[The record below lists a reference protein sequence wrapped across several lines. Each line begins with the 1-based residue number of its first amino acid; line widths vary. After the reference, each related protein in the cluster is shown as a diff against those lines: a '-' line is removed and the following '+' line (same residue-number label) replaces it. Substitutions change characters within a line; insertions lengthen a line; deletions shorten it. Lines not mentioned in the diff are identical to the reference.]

1 MIATVG
7 VKRRR
12 TQCGTLY
19 CAVTITMTPEQFFY
33 ITLGAVAGGFIN
45 GLAAFGTALFA
56 LGFFLTVMTP
66 VQAVTVT
73 VTLVLFSGVHGVWIV
88 RKAMFENTAR
98 LTRLILP
105 GCLGVP
111 LGVWSLHLIDVSVL
125 KKVIACFLILY
136 GGYFTWRSALP
147 KIRERTPFIDATV
160 GFCGG
165 VLGGAAS
172 LSGALP
178 TMWCSIRGWSK
189 METRAVLQPF
199 NMVILSGTAI
209 ALALRGAYTA
219 QTLSFLVLA
228 VPVSVIAAQL
238 GVQVFRRISDA
249 FFRQLLISLTL
260 ISGCV
265 LLIRELL

>member
-1 MIATVG
+1 
-7 VKRRR
+7 
-12 TQCGTLY
+12 
-19 CAVTITMTPEQFFY
+19 MTGEQVFY
-33 ITLGAVAGGFIN
+33 IVLGAAAGGFIN

-73 VTLVLFSGVHGVWIV
+73 VTLTIFSGLQGAWVV
-88 RKAMFENTAR
+88 RHAMLENTAR
-98 LTRLILP
+98 LARFIVP
-105 GCLGVP
+105 GCFGVP

-125 KKVIACFLILY
+125 KLVIAFFLILY
-136 GGYFTWRSALP
+136 GGYFTWRSNLP
-147 KIRERTPFIDATV
+147 KIREKTPIIDATV

-178 TMWCSIRGWSK
+178 TMWCSVRGWPK

-199 NMVILSGTAI
+199 NLVILAGTAVM
-209 ALALRGAYTA
+209 LGLRGAFTA
-219 QTLSFLVLA
+219 QTLAFLLLA
-228 VPVSVIAAQL
+228 IPVSVIAAQI
-238 GVQVFRRISDA
+238 GIQVFRRISDV

-260 ISGCV
+260 VSGCV
-265 LLIRELL
+265 LLIREIL

>member
-1 MIATVG
+1 MTFE
-7 VKRRR
+7 
-12 TQCGTLY
+12 Q
-19 CAVTITMTPEQFFY
+19 AVY
-33 ITLGAVAGGFIN
+33 IILGAAAGGFIN

-73 VTLVLFSGVHGVWIV
+73 VMLALFSGLEGVWVV
-88 RKAMFENTAR
+88 RHAMLENPAR
-98 LTRLILP
+98 LARFIIP

-111 LGVWSLHLIDVSVL
+111 LGVWSLHLIDVSML
-125 KKVIACFLILY
+125 KMVIAFFLILY
-136 GGYFTWRSALP
+136 GGYFTWRSTLP
-147 KIRERTPFIDATV
+147 QIRERTPLIDASV

-178 TMWCSIRGWSK
+178 TMWCSIRGWPK

-199 NMVILSGTAI
+199 NMIILAGTAVM
-209 ALALRGAYTA
+209 LGLRGAFTA
-219 QTLSFLVLA
+219 QTLVFLALA
-228 VPVSVIAAQL
+228 IPVSICAAQI
-238 GVQVFRRISDA
+238 GIQVFRRISDV

-260 ISGCV
+260 VSGCV
-265 LLIRELL
+265 LLIREVL